1 MTPGLSEPGDVERTA
16 VVGAGEMGR
25 GIAAVQALSG
35 REVVVQD
42 LDSEQ
47 LDAALEHVE
56 WSLGKAV
63 EKGRL
68 SEAEKAAT
76 LDRLSTADELADAVD
91 GVDFVT
97 EAIVEKQA
105 VKESVFADLD
115 AHAPDHAVLASN
127 TSGLNVTRI
136 AEATDRPDRVLGT
149 HWFNPPMLMEL
160 VEVVHTEHTDPA
172 IADLAAA
179 FVEDLGK
186 TPIHCRKDVPSFVVN
201 RCMRPYGEA
210 AAWLVYYDEA
220 HKEAVDAAFE
230 YDEDF
235 PMGPFTLADFTGGI
249 QLRVDGE
256 ADHLADD
263 RLLAYDTRVC
273 PLLHELYEQGRYG
286 RKAGAGYYE
295 YDEEGNKPPVP
306 ATAAREF
313 DPLWVWAPVINEAA
327 KMVQHDVA
335 TVEDVDTGMRLGG
348 NWPVG
353 PFERADRVGADT
365 VVEYL
370 CEWAAMHDRLNL
382 KAEYLPCD
390 LLVERAKSDERF
402 HDGGAA

>member
-1 MTPGLSEPGDVERTA
+1 MTPGLSEPDDIGRTA

-68 SEAEKAAT
+68 SEAERAAT
-76 LDRLSTADELADAVD
+76 LDRLSTAEELPGAVE

-115 AHAPDHAVLASN
+115 EHAPDHAVLASN

-179 FVEDLGK
+179 FVEDLDK

-220 HKEAVDAAFE
+220 RKEAVDAAFE

-235 PMGPFTLADFTGGI
+235 PMGPFALADFTGGI

-295 YDEEGNKPPVP
+295 YDEDGSKPPVP
-306 ATAAREF
+306 ASAAREF
-313 DPLWVWAPVINEAA
+313 DPMWVWAPIVNEAA

-335 TVEDVDTGMRLGG
+335 TAEDVDTGMRLGG

-353 PFERADRVGADT
+353 PFEKADRVGADT

-370 CEWAAMHDRLNL
+370 CEWAAMHDRLN
-382 KAEYLPCD
+382 KRAELLPCA
-390 LLVERAKSDERF
+390 LLVERAKSGERF
-402 HDGGAA
+402 HDGAA

>member
-1 MTPGLSEPGDVERTA
+1 MTPGLSEPDDIGRTA

-68 SEAEKAAT
+68 SEAERAAT
-76 LDRLSTADELADAVD
+76 LDRLSTAEELPDAVE

-115 AHAPDHAVLASN
+115 EHAPDHAVLASN

-179 FVEDLGK
+179 FVEDLDK

-220 HKEAVDAAFE
+220 RKEAVDAAFE

-235 PMGPFTLADFTGGI
+235 PMGPFALADFTGGI

-295 YDEEGNKPPVP
+295 YDEDGSKPPVP
-306 ATAAREF
+306 ASAAREF
-313 DPLWVWAPVINEAA
+313 DPMWVWAPIVNEAA

-353 PFERADRVGADT
+353 PFEKADRVGADT

-370 CEWAAMHDRLNL
+370 CEWAAMHDRLN
-382 KAEYLPCD
+382 KRAELLPCT
-390 LLVERAKSDERF
+390 LLVERAKSGERF
-402 HDGGAA
+402 HDGAA